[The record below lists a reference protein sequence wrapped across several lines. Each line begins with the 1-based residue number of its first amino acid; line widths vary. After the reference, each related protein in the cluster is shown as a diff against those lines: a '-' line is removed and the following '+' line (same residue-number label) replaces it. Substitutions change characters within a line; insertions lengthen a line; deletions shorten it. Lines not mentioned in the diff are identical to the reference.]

1 MAAEPL
7 VPPILVAVG
16 LLGQA
21 CFFSRFFVQWL
32 ASERAHHPVVP
43 RSFWWLSLSGAL
55 LMSGYALA
63 RGSELL
69 LYGFAVGGALAL
81 RNLCLRST
89 SWRLGSCGVV
99 LLAAVLACGLWMAEL
114 ADDPLAEAGTR
125 SWWIVG
131 LLGQALWTMRFPVQW
146 ALSER
151 AGKSHF
157 PLVFWWLSLAGNAL
171 LLAYAL
177 HLGDPVFVLGFLPGP
192 LIHVRNLMLARGS
205 SVTA

>member
-7 VPPILVAVG
+7 VTPTLVTVG
-16 LLGQA
+16 MLGQA
-21 CFFSRFFVQWL
+21 CFFTRFFVQWL

-55 LMSGYALA
+55 LMSAYALA

-69 LYGFAVGGALAL
+69 LYGFVVSGALSL
-81 RNLCLRST
+81 RNLSLAGT
-89 SWRLGSCGVV
+89 AGRLGARGVV
-99 LLAAVLACGLWMAEL
+99 LLAVVLAGGLLLAEL
-114 ADDPLAEAGTR
+114 ADEQRAQAGTR

-131 LLGQALWTMRFPVQW
+131 LLGQALWTVRFPVQW

-171 LLAYAL
+171 LLSYAL

-192 LIHVRNLMLARGS
+192 LIQVRNLMLARGS

>member
-1 MAAEPL
+1 MSVEPL
-7 VPPILVAVG
+7 LAPMLVTVG

-32 ASERAHHPVVP
+32 ASERVHHPVVP

-55 LMSGYALA
+55 LMSAYACA

-69 LYGFAVGGALAL
+69 LYGFAVSGALAL
-81 RNLCLRST
+81 RNLSFTGTR
-89 SWRLGSCGVV
+89 RRIGVRGTV
-99 LLAAVLACGLWMAEL
+99 VVAALLVVGLLPAEL
-114 ADDPLAEAGTR
+114 ADEQLAQAGTR
-125 SWWIVG
+125 DWWIVG
-131 LLGQALWTMRFPVQW
+131 FLGQALWTTRFPVQW

-177 HLGDPVFVLGFLPGP
+177 HLGDTVFVLGFLPGP
-192 LIHVRNLMLARGS
+192 LIQARNLVLARGS
-205 SVTA
+205 SATA